1 MDRQPH
7 AYSREVIVARAIEQ
21 VVVELRLID
30 VADYIAFIRL
40 EHFACLAD
48 LVDSA
53 SELFFMPGTLKLG
66 HGGEAHV
73 DWSGAPRIVLDLE
86 LRPRGATVYF
96 QLTLTE
102 HDANVVLNYVS
113 FEQPDENPSRNT
125 AFLQAAL
132 DDARLRRGDRASPP
146 GATRSDPAEAPSL
159 PPECG

>member
-40 EHFACLAD
+40 EHFACLSD

-53 SELFFMPGTLKLG
+53 AELYFMPGTLRLG

-73 DWSGAPRIVLDLE
+73 DWSGNPRIVLDLE
-86 LRPRGATVYF
+86 LRPPGVTVYF
-96 QLTLTE
+96 QLTLSE
-102 HDANVVLNYVS
+102 HTASVVVNYVS
-113 FEQPDENPSRNT
+113 FQRPNEDPERNT
-125 AFLQAAL
+125 ELLEAVLERARIRRTEPLAL
-132 DDARLRRGDRASPP
+132 P
-146 GATRSDPAEAPSL
+146 
-159 PPECG
+159 

>member
-40 EHFACLAD
+40 EHFACLSD

-53 SELFFMPGTLKLG
+53 SELFFMPGTLRLG

-73 DWSGAPRIVLDLE
+73 DWSGTPRIVLDLE
-86 LRPRGATVYF
+86 LRPCGVTIYF
-96 QLTLTE
+96 QLTLAE
-102 HDANVVLNYVS
+102 HEANVVLNYVS
-113 FEQPDENPSRNT
+113 FEEPDEDPSRNT
-125 AFLQAAL
+125 DFLAAAL
-132 DDARLRRGDRASPP
+132 EAARLRPRMANSAASA
-146 GATRSDPAEAPSL
+146 GAR
-159 PPECG
+159 